1 MARPRILLWIPP
13 LLAAP
18 ILIAAAS
25 PAFAHGIGDEA
36 ADRSILGF
44 IPVGI
49 EHMLLGWDHLL
60 FVAGVVLVARKV
72 RLAVKLI
79 SLFVLGHST
88 TLIAA
93 TLANWRVDPDAVD
106 VVIALSVV
114 FVAGVGIFG
123 RPERFRLFGAA
134 VVGFGLIHGLGLA
147 TRFQDIGVPE
157 DGELWRVIAFNIGIE
172 IGQLSAIA
180 VMAAIAFG
188 ATKLIGPDKTPRA
201 AQLAC
206 APMFIGGSVAASLI
220 ALNSFTALP
229 DPPQA
234 ELSADTTCEITSP
247 TEPLPATGGDH
258 PERSF
263 FDRHEGAPLVDFG
276 HSLGDGYVIVLY
288 PPDISLTDLEAL
300 RAFVDSPDGDGVLAG
315 AHADDTSLRV
325 LQQRDTMT
333 CEQVEVDSVK
343 AFSQN
348 WLEPLR
354 G

>member
-1 MARPRILLWIPP
+1 MVDPP
-13 LLAAP
+13 LLAVP
-18 ILIAAAS
+18 ILMAVAS
-25 PAFAHGIGDEA
+25 PAAAHGIGGEA
-36 ADRSILGF
+36 ADRSIPGF

-60 FVAGVVLVARKV
+60 FVAGVVLVAREV
-72 RLAVKLI
+72 RLAAKLI

-93 TLANWRVDPDAVD
+93 TLAGWRVDPDTVD

-114 FVAGVGIFG
+114 FVAGIGIFG

-172 IGQLSAIA
+172 IGQLTAIA
-180 VMAAIAFG
+180 AMAAIAFG
-188 ATKLIGPDKTPRA
+188 AGRLIGPEQTPRA

-206 APMFIGGSVAASLI
+206 PPIFIGGSVAASLI
-220 ALNSFTALP
+220 ALNAVTALP
-229 DPPQA
+229 APPPA
-234 ELSADTTCEITSP
+234 ELSADSTCEITSP
-247 TEPLPATGGDH
+247 TKPLPTTGGDH
-258 PERSF
+258 PERAF
-263 FDRHEGAPLVDFG
+263 FDPEEEAPLIDFG

-288 PPDISLTDLEAL
+288 PPDISSPDLEAL
-300 RAFVDSPDGDGVLAG
+300 RAFVESPDGEGVLAG
-315 AHADDTSLRV
+315 SHDDTSLQV

-333 CEQVEVDSVK
+333 CEQIEVESVQ

-348 WLEPLR
+348 WLGPLR